1 LNHAAVVTVSDS
13 AHSGTRQDVSG
24 PSVKARLE
32 QLGWQVDE
40 VRVVPDEP
48 SQVAAL
54 LVEIADHAQV
64 GAIFTTGGTGLGPR
78 DRTPEA
84 TRSVIE
90 YEVPGLSECMRAE
103 GRRKTAAAVLSR
115 GISGVRRSTL
125 IVNLPGSPNGAIES
139 LDAIVEVVPHAIR
152 LLRGHT
158 DHVESPKRGALR

>member
-1 LNHAAVVTVSDS
+1 LNRAAVITVSDS
-13 AHSGTRQDVSG
+13 AHSGTRHDVSG
-24 PSVKARLE
+24 PAVRARLE

-54 LVEIADHAQV
+54 LIEIADQAQV

-103 GRRKTAAAVLSR
+103 GRRKTTAAILSR
-115 GISGVRRSTL
+115 GISGVRGSTL
-125 IVNLPGSPNGAIES
+125 IVNLPGSPKGAIES

-152 LLRGHT
+152 LLRGQTH
-158 DHVESPKRGALR
+158 HVESPKRGALR